1 MLPQY
6 PSNPSLVADYQPILL
21 LGNLL
26 NCDQWLGV
34 ILVLAGKD
42 LQPCQDCPHSILLA
56 DMIATSA
63 ETLFSTQERGVD
75 VSVREVL
82 PDCTFTSGRICCK
95 TTRSTRLTKSS
106 ELMEKVKRLPIFR
119 RVSRH
124 QSPSSC
130 QRTSSR
136 WASRSRGT
144 SSSWRPNPMHPR
156 WAWSGHIP

>member
-1 MLPQY
+1 MALKVQLMLPQY

-63 ETLFSTQERGVD
+63 ETLFSTQERGVN

-106 ELMEKVKRLPIFR
+106 ELMEKVKKTADFR
-119 RVSRH
+119 QASRH
-124 QSPSSC
+124 QSPSSY

-144 SSSWRPNPMHPR
+144 SSS
-156 WAWSGHIP
+156 